1 MAKTAIRRYR
11 STLIPENKRARYA
24 HEYLASSSFKQAFSC
39 RVVIVVGRHCFSARH
54 RYDIFLALMLDL
66 FIARPAFQAAQRFVS
81 WFGCELVYC
90 RPANRDIKDAD
101 YYRPMFSPWL
111 TPEWKKRLRADD
123 PRSLV
128 PLPAKY
134 VLYCLALDA
143 TGRCS
148 GEIAE
153 CGVYK
158 GGSAKILAELVPT
171 RPLHLF
177 DTFEGMPATDP
188 ARDLHKAGDFSDTDL
203 ASVREY
209 LSDHENVICVP
220 GLVPDSLGVTKD
232 RTFSFVHID
241 LDIYSA
247 IKSACEFFY
256 PRMQPGGVLL
266 FDDYGYASCPGARA
280 AVDEFF
286 ADKPEVP
293 VAIATGQ
300 CSVQKRSEAIS
311 VTRGSFF
318 PESRAG

>member
-1 MAKTAIRRYR
+1 
-11 STLIPENKRARYA
+11 
-24 HEYLASSSFKQAFSC
+24 
-39 RVVIVVGRHCFSARH
+39 
-54 RYDIFLALMLDL
+54 MLPQ
-66 FIARPAFQAAQRFVS
+66 FIARPAVRAAQRFVG
-81 WFGCELVYC
+81 WFGFDLVDY
-90 RPANRDIKDAD
+90 RPPNRDIKDAD
-101 YYRPMFSPWL
+101 CYRPMFSPWL
-111 TPEWKKRLRADD
+111 TPEWKERLRASD

-128 PLPAKY
+128 PLHAKY

-143 TGRCS
+143 TRRCS
-148 GEIAE
+148 GEVAE

-158 GGSAKILAELVPT
+158 GGSAKILAELVPD

-188 ARDLHKAGDFSDTDL
+188 TRDLHQAGDFADTDL

-209 LSDHENVICVP
+209 LSDHKNVNCVP
-220 GLVPDSLGVTKD
+220 GLVPDSLEVIKD

-266 FDDYGYASCPGARA
+266 FDDYGYPSCPGARA

-286 ADKPEVP
+286 AGKSEVP

-300 CSVQKRSEAIS
+300 CSVQKSSDVVSITCVPS
-311 VTRGSFF
+311 G
-318 PESRAG
+318 PRAS